1 MKIELLNASNSAQ
14 PFPWPLE
21 SFSITTKPFVL
32 SSYIVWDIVLPR
44 RRESLH
50 HQKPVRVA
58 LDASL
63 TNQSHLFLLNYQRVK
78 ISIEILTHPKHPLYH
93 TLSICSHENPN
104 SSQTPTLSHFAFG
117 FPLAPSRELETNPCA
132 SRRCC
137 LALPLYLG
145 EEVQTNVLG
154 STKPRQGKLTPQAIF
169 PNIGSPAKTR
179 THFLNS
185 PNFHP
190 FVSFKVAF
198 SPSD

>member
-1 MKIELLNASNSAQ
+1 MDSSIPSNSAQ

-104 SSQTPTLSHFAFG
+104 SSQTPTLSHTVNLLKNAENYHQDG
-117 FPLAPSRELETNPCA
+117 FDRFF
-132 SRRCC
+132 
-137 LALPLYLG
+137 
-145 EEVQTNVLG
+145 
-154 STKPRQGKLTPQAIF
+154 KGKLQ
-169 PNIGSPAKTR
+169 KE
-179 THFLNS
+179 
-185 PNFHP
+185 
-190 FVSFKVAF
+190 
-198 SPSD
+198 